1 MIHLRTREEIAKIR
15 RSARLVSE
23 TLGMLATEVKPG
35 VTTLHLDR
43 LAEEFVRDHG
53 ANRRSKD
60 FTVFLTAAVFL

>member
-53 ANRRSKD
+53 AKPSFKGLYG
-60 FTVFLTAAVFL
+60 FLTAAVFL

>member
-35 VTTLHLDR
+35 VTTLHL
-43 LAEEFVRDHG
+43 
-53 ANRRSKD
+53 NRRSKD